1 MLFRWRTVVD
11 RATNGDAVWEGLPA
25 GLVCAHMRGL
35 GNKIQFFDDGRCGA
49 WFRDVWHETP
59 DDLAAA
65 LALVADE
72 VKGPPPGGID
82 RIIRAVSVWGAMAAA
97 LHREGESSLSFR
109 SDDPNPIAWF
119 PSGPTPQPRWFGD
132 QSPHVREG
140 WPVKP

>member
-11 RATNGDAVWEGLPA
+11 RATNGDAVWEELPA
-25 GLVCAHMRGL
+25 GLVCAHLRGL

-72 VKGPPPGGID
+72 VRGPSRGSAD
-82 RIIRAVSVWGAMAAA
+82 IIRAVSVGDDLADFEDFERQRVMLNQLCAEA
-97 LHREGESSLSFR
+97 RNTSKGER
-109 SDDPNPIAWF
+109 
-119 PSGPTPQPRWFGD
+119 
-132 QSPHVREG
+132 
-140 WPVKP
+140 